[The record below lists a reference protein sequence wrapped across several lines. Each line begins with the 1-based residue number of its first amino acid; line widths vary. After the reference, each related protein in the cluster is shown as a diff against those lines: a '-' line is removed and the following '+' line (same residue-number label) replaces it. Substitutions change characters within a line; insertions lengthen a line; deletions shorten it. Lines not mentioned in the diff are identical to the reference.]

1 MRPCIT
7 PCSVTETGTTARN
20 HRGGR
25 WLHIAIAMAI
35 LGGIALWV
43 DLEAVTD
50 ALRSLPAA
58 YLVAALGLATAD
70 RCLMAYKWRH
80 LVIAGGTRL
89 GILTAVRIYYQAG
102 ASGRVIPAPLGAE
115 ALRAYLATLVGVPDG
130 LAISSVMLERFIAF
144 LTLVFAALLGVAYLG
159 VQEPANLGRPLFLM
173 IAAIIVAAG
182 VISVG
187 SMVFVPAQ
195 RAAQGVYTRLT
206 TRWPLPARIER
217 MLGKVARSLAD
228 YQSQRKALLQ
238 NGLLSLLEHVPAA
251 GEAVGSRRGPWY
263 RRRQPG
269 AICRARGRTVHS
281 PHGRHHRGPRARRRA
296 RRWPSSSCSASSPCS
311 RWRCF
316 SSTSPITT
324 VAVLP
329 GAILFYTHPVNILQA
344 RQQEQG

>member
-1 MRPCIT
+1 
-7 PCSVTETGTTARN
+7 
-20 HRGGR
+20 
-25 WLHIAIAMAI
+25 MAI

-217 MLGKVARSLAD
+217 MFGKVARSLAD
-228 YQSQRKALLQ
+228 YQSQRRTLLQ
-238 NGLLSLLEHVPAA
+238 NGLLSLLEHSVQLVKLSVVAA
-251 GEAVGSRRGPWY
+251 GLGIAADNLALYAVLTVALFIRRIGGIIEGLGLGEGSAVAVVILLGIEPVL
-263 RRRQPG
+263 
-269 AICRARGRTVHS
+269 AVALFFVNF
-281 PHGRHHRGPRARRRA
+281 AV
-296 RRWPSSSCSASSPCS
+296 
-311 RWRCF
+311 
-316 SSTSPITT
+316 TT

-329 GAILFYTHPVNILQA
+329 GAILFYTHPVNVLQA

>member
-1 MRPCIT
+1 MRPCTT
-7 PCSVTETGTTARN
+7 PCSVTETGTTARS

-25 WLHIAIAMAI
+25 WLHIAIALAI

-43 DLEAVTD
+43 DLDAVTD
-50 ALRSLPAA
+50 ALRSLPAT

-80 LVIAGGTRL
+80 LVIAGGARL
-89 GILTAVRIYYQAG
+89 GILAAVRIYYQAG

-115 ALRAYLATLVGVPDG
+115 ALRAYLATLVGVPGG

-159 VQEPANLGRPLFLM
+159 VQEPANLGRPLFLL

-238 NGLLSLLEHVPAA
+238 NALLSLLEHGLQLVKLSVVAA
-251 GEAVGSRRGPWY
+251 GLGIATDNLALFAVLAVALFIRRMGGIIEGLGLGEGSAVAVVILLGIEP
-263 RRRQPG
+263 
-269 AICRARGRTVHS
+269 ALAV
-281 PHGRHHRGPRARRRA
+281 ALFFVNFA
-296 RRWPSSSCSASSPCS
+296 
-311 RWRCF
+311 
-316 SSTSPITT
+316 ITT